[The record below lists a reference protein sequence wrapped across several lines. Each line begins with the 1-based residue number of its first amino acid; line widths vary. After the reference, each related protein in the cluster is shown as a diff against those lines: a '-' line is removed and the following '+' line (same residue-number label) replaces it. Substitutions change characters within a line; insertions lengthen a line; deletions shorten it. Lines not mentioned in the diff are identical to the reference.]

1 MRLFVCAYIVSIY
14 IFLRQDVECRPNILL
29 LLADDLGLGDTSV
42 TPFTGT
48 GILTPELQKM
58 AKKGTI
64 MTNFHAAAPTCTPSR
79 AAILTGMFPWR
90 FGIAG
95 VYDYGIPMKSN
106 REGWLPQVK
115 LIIYKFAHDLEV
127 YVM

>member
-1 MRLFVCAYIVSIY
+1 VQIISL
-14 IFLRQDVECRPNILL
+14 LRQDAFSRPNILL

-42 TPFTGT
+42 TPFTGS

-106 REGWLPQVK
+106 REGWLPQVNI
-115 LIIYKFAHDLEV
+115 LASL
-127 YVM
+127 

>member
-1 MRLFVCAYIVSIY
+1 MFLLLQAYIRSSIILSSAIFFLYIIQVSS
-14 IFLRQDVECRPNILL
+14 RPNILL

-42 TPFTGT
+42 LPFVGSD
-48 GILTPELQKM
+48 ILTPELEKM

-90 FGIAG
+90 FGIGG
-95 VYDYGIPMKSN
+95 VYDYGFPAISN
-106 REGWLPQVK
+106 RDDWLPQV
-115 LIIYKFAHDLEV
+115 ISFS
-127 YVM
+127 